1 MAFSVSLSG
10 FSERASSFSLIPQR
24 SKDRTDILSLKVKSN
39 CEDFHNI
46 RETLTVSEN
55 EELNTKT
62 INEVLSENS
71 RIIEKQLLGFQSGI
85 FKNDA
90 EITNLPGI
98 NNIQSTFD
106 YAIDYINNELYRQ

>member
-1 MAFSVSLSG
+1 MSPKFLAITF
-10 FSERASSFSLIPQR
+10 QN
-24 SKDRTDILSLKVKSN
+24 VKSPI
-39 CEDFHNI
+39 FL
-46 RETLTVSEN
+46 ETLTVSEN